1 MAKTASINKWYLHYY
16 YVNRNKF
23 KKINLISKFYI
34 VDIQWITFFEK
45 NIMKIPADISRIFCI
60 FTKQNVNTNMHSKL
74 YANNFTQKIKAK
86 NLFF

>member
-1 MAKTASINKWYLHYY
+1 MIDKQ
-16 YVNRNKF
+16 
-23 KKINLISKFYI
+23 I
-34 VDIQWITFFEK
+34 VTFFEK

-60 FTKQNVNTNMHSKL
+60 FTKQNVNANMRSKL